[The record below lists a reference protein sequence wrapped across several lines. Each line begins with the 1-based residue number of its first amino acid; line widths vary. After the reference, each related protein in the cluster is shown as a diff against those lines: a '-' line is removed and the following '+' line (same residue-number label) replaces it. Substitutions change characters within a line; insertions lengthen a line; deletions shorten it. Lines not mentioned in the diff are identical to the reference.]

1 MHENVYFQTVAGGRE
16 ITFRE
21 SLRQVV
27 FNGILYG
34 IGYSFF
40 FLAIVNLLFVRPLP
54 LIAILASL
62 AWIAIIVATLVLG
75 CRRTGI
81 RQHLGN
87 VLGNV
92 IRNRFAEFTS
102 SDSGE
107 SILCFGYKCGSTR
120 HYFLKLRSK
129 GINSVDWGPGQGNI
143 PGKDNDWNVALWF
156 DVGCIVFDGNQNG
169 LGIFIV
175 GPSGHKA
182 GREAF
187 GSGFIEF
194 LKANQ
199 VDLTLPPAGLLGQVA
214 EVVEPLHPLGRIRV
228 GTDEH
233 VARAIERMIEKGSKV
248 VIEEIRGTSIYVR
261 QTNGPNHSVEP
272 TSLRSAAHAQRS

>member
-1 MHENVYFQTVAGGRE
+1 MQQNVHSQTVADRRE
-16 ITFRE
+16 IIFRE
-21 SLRQVV
+21 SLGSVL
-27 FNGILYG
+27 FGGILYG
-34 IGYSFF
+34 IGCSFF
-40 FLAIVNLLFVRPLP
+40 FLAIANLLFVRPLP
-54 LIAILASL
+54 LIALLASL
-62 AWIAIIVATLVLG
+62 AWIAIIVGPLISG
-75 CRRTGI
+75 CRRTGT

-87 VLGNV
+87 VLGNF

-102 SDSGE
+102 ADPGQPT
-107 SILCFGYKCGSTR
+107 LCFGYKYGSRR
-120 HYFLKLRSK
+120 HYFLKLRAN
-129 GINSVDWGPGQGNI
+129 GIKSVDWGPGQGNN

-156 DVGCIVFDGNQNG
+156 DVGSILFDGEG
-169 LGIFIV
+169 SSLGIYIV

-187 GSGFIEF
+187 GSRFIEF

-199 VDLTLPPAGLLGQVA
+199 VPLNLPPSGLIGQVA

-233 VARAIERMIEKGSKV
+233 VARAIERRIEKGSKV

-261 QTNGPNHSVEP
+261 QTSGPNPSIESTRP
-272 TSLRSAAHAQRS
+272 